1 MTKILMLLQSEF
13 PPDIRLEKEIK
24 SLFQNGFEVTLLCNQ
39 FVKGK
44 VLEFPYCKII
54 HLKAVFNSV
63 RLNKILNFPLF
74 LNPRFI
80 YYLFKV
86 YLRTKPNYIHA
97 HDLPMVPLALLL
109 KLIFNKP
116 VIFDMHENYP
126 EALKA
131 FQKKGIANFLF
142 KNYRLA
148 KFLEDFCIKKSDKI
162 ISVVDENKTRLL
174 NLGITEEKIV
184 VVSNTVDLETFNLTN
199 KVIEKFSA
207 STGKFVILYSGTVS
221 PERGLITAVKSIK
234 ILREKVPNVLMQIIG
249 DGKSVVT
256 LQKIIDE
263 NEFSEFVEL
272 IPWVGHEKI
281 PLYISKANI
290 CMIPQPSNDFIDT
303 TIPHKLFEY
312 MSLDKTVLVSDAK
325 PFKRIVEET
334 NCGLVFESNNPIDFA
349 NKVIEIS
356 QSNINYG
363 ANGKKAVEKKYNWA
377 IDAKILIDLYK
388 ELK

>member
-39 FVKGK
+39 FGKGK

-80 YYLFKV
+80 YYLFKA
-86 YLRTKPNYIHA
+86 YSRTKPNYIHA

-109 KLIFNKP
+109 KLIFKKS

-131 FQKKGIANFLF
+131 FEKKGIANFLF

-148 KFLEDFCIKKSDKI
+148 KLLEDFCIKHSDRI
-162 ISVVDENKTRLL
+162 ISVVEENNVRLKDLGIPENKLT
-174 NLGITEEKIV
+174 
-184 VVSNTVDLETFNLTN
+184 VVSNTVDLNTFNLRTTT
-199 KVIEKFSA
+199 KIDLSAFKEKFI
-207 STGKFVILYSGTVS
+207 VLYTGTVS
-221 PERGLITAVKSIK
+221 PERDLITAVKSVAEIVK
-234 ILREKVPNVLMQIIG
+234 SIPEILMLIIG
-249 DGKSVVT
+249 DGKSVSP
-256 LQKIIDE
+256 LQNFIEE
-263 NEFSEFVEL
+263 NKLENFIQL
-272 IPWVGHEKI
+272 IPWVGHDKV
-281 PLYISKANI
+281 LNYINIANI
-290 CMIPQPSNDFIDT
+290 CMIPQPSNTFINT

-312 MSLDKTVLVSDAK
+312 MSIGKTLLVSDAK
-325 PFKRIVEET
+325 PLRRVVEET
-334 NCGLVFESNNPIDFA
+334 KSGLVFKSKSSQNFA
-349 NKVIEIS
+349 SKVLEIYNS
-356 QSNINYG
+356 EINYG
-363 ANGKKAVEKKYNWA
+363 QNGKKSVEIKYNWNK
-377 IDAKILIDLYK
+377 DSKILINMYQNIT
-388 ELK
+388 